1 MRNEERDVYV
11 IPPNFIEGGTLLGGM
26 FKTRNVIEA
35 GVLGLLGRPAR
46 PQFRDFPHYASH
58 HPLLDGPAA
67 GVGRSYRHFR
77 QQPIR
82 FHPPILS
89 LPAEPQSP

>member
-35 GVLGLLGRPAR
+35 GVLGLLVGLPVLKELVGQNFTVQCQEGDYVYVVLRG
-46 PQFRDFPHYASH
+46 
-58 HPLLDGPAA
+58 DGDDWHEFN
-67 GVGRSYRHFR
+67 VDTLT
-77 QQPIR
+77 PIT
-82 FHPPILS
+82 
-89 LPAEPQSP
+89 